1 MGAWVRSALACAA
14 AAAAVLCMPVTAGGA
29 GSTPPYLT
37 LLFSRTQV
45 ASAASCTPL
54 SGAVRLD
61 TGVAP
66 ALQRRGLTGTGSIVL
81 DFTAASALTCY
92 DDRRADGTVVRRQA
106 ILGGSWATAATLR
119 DSYGWSFVS
128 HSKSYRDMT
137 TLSASQ
143 QRAESCGTLQTFRN
157 HGHYRADGLFAY
169 PNNRFTPAIQ
179 SQIVS
184 TCFAFGRRYGDLNLR
199 SAMAPPWFAQ
209 SHAVNGGAC
218 NSASLPCY
226 GLATPFRYSSP
237 VALGNEVAGL
247 GADQWLILQG
257 YRFLRGS
264 AAGRYDCT
272 ASDWHAHWTT
282 STEEYCWND
291 YLRVLDR
298 INAATHVVDPKTVAT
313 AWGR

>member
-1 MGAWVRSALACAA
+1 VGAWVRAALACAV
-14 AAAAVLCMPVTAGGA
+14 AAAVLSMPVTAGGA
-29 GSTPPYLT
+29 GATPPYLT

-45 ASAASCTPL
+45 ASAAGCKQL
-54 SGAVRLD
+54 AGAVRLD

-66 ALQRRGLTGTGSIVL
+66 ALKNRGLIGTGSIVP

-92 DDRRADGTVVRRQA
+92 DDRRADGTVVRSQA

-119 DSYGWSFVS
+119 DSYRWSFIS
-128 HSKSYRDMT
+128 HSKSYRDIT
-137 TLSASQ
+137 KLTASE

-157 HGHYRADGLFAY
+157 HGHFRADGLFAY
-169 PNNRFTPAIQ
+169 PNNHFTSTIQ

-184 TCFAFGRRYGDLNLR
+184 SCFAFGRRYGDLNVR
-199 SAMAPPWFAQ
+199 SAMGPPWFAQ
-209 SHAVNGGAC
+209 GHAVNGGAC
-218 NSASLPCY
+218 NLASLPCY
-226 GLATPFRYSSP
+226 SLNTPFHYSSP

-247 GADQWLILQG
+247 RADQWLILQG

-264 AAGRYDCT
+264 LAGRYDCT

-282 STEEYCWND
+282 STEEYCWDD
-291 YLRVLDR
+291 YLRVLDH
-298 INAATHVVDPKTVAT
+298 INSATRVVDPKTVAT